1 MQRNKTTIL
10 LGAGAMIP
18 YGGPTT
24 KDLTQRLLH
33 NSGCK
38 GFFSSIYNWT
48 NGHANFEF
56 LLSSIETL
64 LDWKLANE
72 DNNSQV
78 QNPNIL
84 LEPIYAYKYSPK
96 WEIWEIYKEAINDII
111 ERIKYYDD
119 YDYNSS
125 CHDRLKT
132 LVDFIVCKK
141 QKSSLKIYSLNYDRL
156 IPRVVSKYGL
166 DFYEGYGNNGYEY
179 DLIKFNN
186 YSLTYFNL
194 HGSIYN
200 GYITS
205 GIAKILDNPVTLEH
219 MDYIHGGNPNE
230 KTIFLPIIA
239 GYNKSQRIMSE
250 PFNLG
255 IAAFMNDCNTCSRL
269 VVIGYSFED
278 PHINAILNK
287 FINQDLSEIV
297 IVDYCEDDILPDRLR
312 GIPYRVFGIPGA
324 EFIGERNA
332 LYLDKNPHIHLYLD
346 GFEQYLNDN
355 ISL

>member
-1 MQRNKTTIL
+1 MGNNKTTIL
-10 LGAGAMIP
+10 LGAGLMIP
-18 YGGPTT
+18 FGGPTT
-24 KDLTQRLLH
+24 KDLTRSLLH

-48 NGHANFEF
+48 NGNANFEL
-56 LLSSIETL
+56 LLSSIEIL

-96 WEIWEIYKEAINDII
+96 WEIWEIYKEATNDII
-111 ERIKYYDD
+111 RMIKD
-119 YDYNSS
+119 YDYYNSS
-125 CHDRLKT
+125 DDEKLKN
-132 LVDFIVCKK
+132 LVDFLLYKI

-156 IPRVVSKYGL
+156 IPRIASKYGL
-166 DFYEGYGNNGYEY
+166 YFYEGYGNNGYEY
-179 DLIKFNN
+179 DLNKFND
-186 YSLTYFNL
+186 YRITYFNL

-200 GYITS
+200 GYITD
-205 GIAKILDNPVTLEH
+205 GIAKIFDNPVTLEH
-219 MDYIHGGNPNE
+219 MDFIHGGNPNE
-230 KTIFLPIIA
+230 NTIFLPIIA

-255 IAAFMNDCNTCSRL
+255 IAAFMNNCNTCSRL

-287 FINQDLSEIV
+287 FINQDLTDIV
-297 IVDYCEDDILPDRLR
+297 IVDSCKDNYLPDRLR
-312 GIPYRVFGIPGA
+312 GIPYRAFGIPSA
-324 EFIGERNA
+324 KFIGERNS

-346 GFEQYLNDN
+346 GFEQFINDN
-355 ISL
+355 IFL